1 MVGVPVLI
9 FSVTLQIPAAIIT
22 SELEEKPLH
31 GTGELPG
38 WLQVSPARDAAGA
51 LISQPFTGTAEGHTQ
66 G

>member
-9 FSVTLQIPAAIIT
+9 FSMILQIAIIT

-31 GTGELPG
+31 GEPPS
-38 WLQVSPARDAAGA
+38 WLEASPARDAAGA
-51 LISQPFTGTAEGHTQ
+51 LISQPFTGTAEGHTP

>member
-9 FSVTLQIPAAIIT
+9 FSMTLQIPAATIT

-31 GTGELPG
+31 GEPPS
-38 WLQVSPARDAAGA
+38 WLEVSPARDAAGA
-51 LISQPFTGTAEGHTQ
+51 LISQPSTGTAEGHTP